1 MDDLD
6 EIRQM
11 QAQGFVCS
19 QIIMKMGLD
28 LLGREDADL
37 VRTVHGLAGGLGY
50 TGDVCGALTSGV
62 CLLGLYAGRGLA
74 EEQDNPK
81 LLFMVEDLVKWF
93 KTEYGLPNGG
103 IHCANIINDEA
114 GKMASLCPL
123 IVSATFQKVKDLLV
137 ENGFDLSGMEY

>member
-1 MDDLD
+1 MDDVE
-6 EIRQM
+6 EIRAM

-28 LLGREDADL
+28 LLGKEDADL

-93 KTEYGLPNGG
+93 NTEYGLPNGG
-103 IHCANIINDEA
+103 IHCDNIINNEA
-114 GKMASLCPL
+114 SKMAAVCPL
-123 IVSATFQKVKDLLV
+123 IISAVFQKVKDLLV